1 MEDDCCFLA
10 RPLMT
15 ENSPNSIV
23 SAENSGDI
31 DVKDTALLDVPA
43 EERVVLLTEAGLVDL
58 NRLKRFRVRGG
69 DRFRWLSG
77 MVTNMVQDLG
87 ANEGAWNLVLNS
99 QGRIQGDLEVWR
111 GEVGAVSQSVSAD
124 ELEIQ
129 IESAQVERL
138 MAHLDKYIIMDD
150 VELIPVEDV
159 GAIGVF
165 GPMAEKVLGAIGIAG
180 FEKTLTQKLVAW
192 NGREVLVRRAFSTI
206 VPRYELWIESGSQD
220 ELRKA
225 LSAAGSQSGKAGPV
239 GFAAAEMLRIVEGI
253 PRYGV
258 EMVERDLPQES
269 SQMRALH
276 FSKGCYQGQE
286 IVERI
291 HSRANVH
298 RHLRQVEFLD
308 AVPVA
313 GSTLKWKDAEA
324 GVVRSAVKVGERCFG
339 FAMVRSE
346 AEASDAV
353 LEFDGGE
360 NEIGEAHLLSGP
372 PTLNELV

>member
-1 MEDDCCFLA
+1 MEDDCCFRA
-10 RPLMT
+10 HPLMT

-23 SAENSGDI
+23 SAENSAVGDST
-31 DVKDTALLDVPA
+31 DVALLDVPA
-43 EERVVLLTEAGLVDL
+43 AERVVLLTEAGLACL

-77 MVTNMVQDLG
+77 MVTNKVLDLDV
-87 ANEGAWNLVLNS
+87 NEGAWNLVLNA

-111 GEVGAVSQSVSAD
+111 GEVGAATAGVCAD

-138 MAHLDKYIIMDD
+138 IAHLDKYIIMDD
-150 VELIPVEDV
+150 VELIPFEGVT
-159 GAIGVF
+159 AIGVF
-165 GPMAEKVLGAIGIAG
+165 GPMAEKVLGGVGIAG
-180 FEKTLTQKLVAW
+180 PGIATAAKTLTQKLFAW

-225 LSAAGSQSGKAGPV
+225 LGEAGAGPV
-239 GFAAAEMLRIVEGI
+239 GVAAAEMLGIVEGI
-253 PRYGV
+253 PRYGL

-298 RHLRQVEFLD
+298 RHLRQVEF
-308 AVPVA
+308 A
-313 GSTLKWKDAEA
+313 GALPAAGCTLKWKGAEA

-339 FAMVRSE
+339 FAMMRAE
-346 AEASDAV
+346 AEAPDAV
-353 LEFDGGE
+353 LEFDAGE
-360 NEIGEAHLLSGP
+360 NKIGQARLLSGP
-372 PTLNELV
+372 PTLNELI